1 MKIYYETVTLEE
13 LLSLDYQ
20 YTTDT
25 FNSVIIV
32 PLNGELHDSGFR
44 RMKFILV
51 KKDGTVAGVVG
62 GGSDVLHLNGI
73 GGYGKWGSTD
83 NNFACKNGKVNVI
96 DWRIDCL
103 PACKCLRLFSSKK
116 LEVEGLVMS
125 DAQIVVSDKQD
136 K

>member
-1 MKIYYETVTLEE
+1 MKIDYETVTLEE

-20 YTTDT
+20 DTTDT

-32 PLNGELHDSGFR
+32 PLDGELHESGYR
-44 RMKFILV
+44 KMKFILV

-73 GGYGKWGSTD
+73 GGYGKGSMIT
-83 NNFACKNGKVNVI
+83 NYAWKYGKVNVI
-96 DWRIDCL
+96 DWCIDCL
-103 PACKCLRLFSSKK
+103 PVCKCLRLFSSKK

>member
-1 MKIYYETVTLEE
+1 MKIHYETVTLEE

-20 YTTDT
+20 DTTDT

-32 PLNGELHDSGFR
+32 PLDGELHDSGYR

-73 GGYGKWGSTD
+73 GGYGKWGSMD
-83 NNFACKNGKVNVI
+83 NNFAWKYGKMKVV
-96 DWRIDCL
+96 DWCIDCL
-103 PACKCLRLFSSKK
+103 PVCKCLRLFTSKK
-116 LEVEGLVMS
+116 LEVEGVMLS

-136 K
+136 